1 MIQDS
6 RAAGRVGQLQ
16 RWSVVFGVICAL
28 LVAAPSQAKRVWVKD
43 EVHLQLRT
51 GAGNQFRITGRIKTG
66 DTVEILTRGEGW
78 TQIQTAEGVKGWIPA
93 GFLQPEPPA
102 RIALEKI
109 EGSANELRDEV
120 ARLSGETAQLRTTN
134 EELAS
139 RDGGQRSEIDRLTRE
154 NYELRAGARWPEWI
168 TGAGIVLVGM
178 ALGAILSRSSGRRR
192 QQRIRL

>member
-6 RAAGRVGQLQ
+6 NRTRQSQ
-16 RWSVVFGVICAL
+16 RWLVVFGVICAL
-28 LVAAPSQAKRVWVKD
+28 LGAAPSQADRVWVKD

-66 DTVEILTRGEGW
+66 DTVEIITRAEGW
-78 TQIQTAEGVKGWIPA
+78 TQVQTAEGVKGWVPA

-109 EGSANELRDEV
+109 ESSAKELRDEV
-120 ARLSGETAQLRTTN
+120 ARLSGETAELQTTN
-134 EELAS
+134 EELAG

-178 ALGAILSRSSGRRR
+178 ALGAVLSRSSGRRR